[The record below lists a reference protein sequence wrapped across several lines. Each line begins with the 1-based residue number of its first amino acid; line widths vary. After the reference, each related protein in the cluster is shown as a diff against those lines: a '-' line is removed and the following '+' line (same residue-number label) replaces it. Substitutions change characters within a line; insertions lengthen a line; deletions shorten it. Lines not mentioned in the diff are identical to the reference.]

1 MMGRLLQILC
11 CILMAV
17 TLTVQLALASPYRSR
32 FTDDSINGRIL
43 QLRETLIYRGTV
55 TLDATGG
62 YAPNSAVIL
71 VNGEHKKLIDAF
83 PVELNLCDGDLVE
96 IQLEK
101 DKRPFYVFVS
111 SQKGSLKT
119 DLKASTILVNTG
131 INRLFRVLYDP
142 DK

>member
-1 MMGRLLQILC
+1 MGRLLQILC
-11 CILMAV
+11 CILIAV
-17 TLTVQLALASPYRSR
+17 TITVQLALASPYRSR

-55 TLDATGG
+55 TLDATGE
-62 YAPNSAVIL
+62 YTPNSAVIL
-71 VNGEHKKLIDAF
+71 VNGEYKKLIDAF

-96 IQLEK
+96 IQSEK
-101 DKRPFYVFVS
+101 DNKPFYVFVS

-142 DK
+142 DQ